1 MTLLKT
7 LADRP
12 PLVCAM
18 ANTSLWQNQGMG
30 RGNDFI
36 SCPFGQK
43 NAQGGQAALGKVL
56 KASVKRGA
64 GERMPACIILPF
76 CVPFCLM
83 AHIAAELRR

>member
-18 ANTSLWQNQGMG
+18 ANIPLGMG
-30 RGNDFI
+30 RGDDFET
-36 SCPFGQK
+36 CPFGQK

-64 GERMPACIILPF
+64 GERMPACMILPF
-76 CVPFCLM
+76 SVPFCLM